1 MFGWSQS
8 NNPAAQW
15 LRKNFATPK
24 LRQSC
29 PTYICFEFNA
39 LLQAQRRY
47 LLGEV
52 REQIAVSGECLG
64 SANQTKI
71 AEDDAPADAVA
82 SMDLVMVI
90 RDGSYGICIDCGG
103 EIGRAR
109 PKADPRAKRCL
120 ACQIRVLP
128 ISPTGA

>member
-1 MFGWSQS
+1 MS
-8 NNPAAQW
+8 N
-15 LRKNFATPK
+15 
-24 LRQSC
+24 
-29 PTYICFEFNA
+29 IHCFEFNA
-39 LLQAQRRY
+39 LLQAQRRH

-52 REQIAVSGECLG
+52 REQIAASGERLG

-82 SMDLVMVI
+82 AMDLVMVIRERQELQEIEAALARI

-109 PKADPRAKRCL
+109 LKADPAAKRCL
-120 ACQIRVLP
+120 PCQILVLP
-128 ISPTGA
+128 ILRTSE

>member
-1 MFGWSQS
+1 MS
-8 NNPAAQW
+8 N
-15 LRKNFATPK
+15 
-24 LRQSC
+24 
-29 PTYICFEFNA
+29 IHCFEFNA
-39 LLQAQRRY
+39 LLQAQRRH

-52 REQIAVSGECLG
+52 RKQIAASGERPG

-82 SMDLVMVI
+82 AMDLAIRERQELQEIEAALARI
-90 RDGSYGICIDCGG
+90 RDGSYGICIDCGE

-109 PKADPRAKRCL
+109 LKADPRAKRCL

-128 ISPTGA
+128 ILPTGA

>member
-1 MFGWSQS
+1 MA
-8 NNPAAQW
+8 NM
-15 LRKNFATPK
+15 
-24 LRQSC
+24 
-29 PTYICFEFNA
+29 YCFEFNA
-39 LLQAQRRY
+39 LLQVQRQH

-52 REQIAVSGECLG
+52 REQIAASGERLG

-71 AEDDAPADAVA
+71 AEYGAPADAVA
-82 SMDLVMVI
+82 ATDLVMVIRERQELQEIEAALSRI

-109 PKADPRAKRCL
+109 LKADPTTKRCL

-128 ISPTGA
+128 ILPTGA